1 MILNFPHQ
9 TRAAGSPVQHIPDF
23 QKHAFVVGSP
33 LPVPKPQFLDAL
45 RRQKLLTLR
54 VMLLVFWLAML

>member
-1 MILNFPHQ
+1 
-9 TRAAGSPVQHIPDF
+9 
-23 QKHAFVVGSP
+23 VVGSP